1 MNGAPK
7 TAAWLRTAEL
17 AVLCVGLLIALM
29 AMGWASKG
37 AFQANMAWT
46 KGVER
51 LMAFLVTLA
60 SLLLISA
67 LVVSPYVLLAFLG
80 KQIRRDGNA
89 IAFQVAGLVI
99 SCLVTA
105 ASVYLYLEAIDAVSH
120 PRASSTSAIVF
131 VVVPAILF
139 VSSGVAYGVIVFC
152 YSYARRHGDV

>member
-60 SLLLISA
+60 SLLLVSA
-67 LVVSPYVLLAFLG
+67 LVVSPYVLLA
-80 KQIRRDGNA
+80 
-89 IAFQVAGLVI
+89 
-99 SCLVTA
+99 
-105 ASVYLYLEAIDAVSH
+105 
-120 PRASSTSAIVF
+120 
-131 VVVPAILF
+131 
-139 VSSGVAYGVIVFC
+139 
-152 YSYARRHGDV
+152 

>member
-1 MNGAPK
+1 MNGTPK
-7 TAAWLRTAEL
+7 TAVALRRAEL
-17 AVLCVGLLIALM
+17 AVLCLGLFIALM

-51 LMAFLVTLA
+51 LMAFVVTVA
-60 SLLLISA
+60 SLLFVGP
-67 LVVSPYVLLAFLG
+67 LVVAPYALLAFLG
-80 KQIRRDGNA
+80 NKIRHDGNA
-89 IAFQVAGLVI
+89 VAFQVAGLVI

-105 ASVYLYLEAIDAVSH
+105 ASVYLYSEAVDAVSR